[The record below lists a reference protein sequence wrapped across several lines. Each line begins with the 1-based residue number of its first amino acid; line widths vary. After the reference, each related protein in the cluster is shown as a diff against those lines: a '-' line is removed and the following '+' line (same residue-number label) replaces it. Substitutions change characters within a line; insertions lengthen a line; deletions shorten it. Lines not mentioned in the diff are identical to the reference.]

1 VAVLLGDP
9 QRVLADH
16 EIPGDEGVPRLVW
29 RTGSQAE
36 ALDRASPALPAVVQ
50 MSDRLAIVLEEQ
62 VLVIDSFVDF
72 YERLP
77 LLDFSRDILQH
88 QTARL
93 SVLPVPRCGW
103 NDLGTPR
110 RVGQTFAERDRA
122 GRRRTSYLT
131 RPI

>member
-1 VAVLLGDP
+1 
-9 QRVLADH
+9 
-16 EIPGDEGVPRLVW
+16 
-29 RTGSQAE
+29 
-36 ALDRASPALPAVVQ
+36 VQ

-72 YERLP
+72 YQRLP